1 MKSSSMQMILIGVF
15 LFFGLVGVI
24 VFSAFGGDKGES
36 IEETGGTIWGTL
48 PKESIQKTIEKLNS
62 KQQGSVVFAYEEKPL
77 QKFEKDLV
85 NAIAEGR
92 GPDAVIIPEYLIVS
106 LKNKLVE
113 IPWSVYSE
121 RQFKDNFFEGAEL
134 LTSPSGVIAF
144 PVTVDPLVLFWN
156 RDLFS
161 KKNLFS
167 TPTYWDEMTGFSEKL
182 TEKNENK
189 VILKSAVSLGE
200 YENISHAKEL
210 FMMLASQAGAPLVNY
225 NGVKFTVEVNTSMFN
240 QSINPS
246 VLALD
251 FFTQFSNP
259 AQKFYSWNRSLL
271 EAEQMFIRGNLAMYF
286 GFGSQLYQLRD
297 KNPNLNFDI
306 AIVPQVKGAP
316 QESTFAHVYAIALL
330 QSAKFK
336 TGTYQTMMEIT
347 GPSFQEMFSSITGL
361 PSVRKD
367 ILAKFPGTAFGDVLY
382 RSALISRTWL
392 DPEHTE
398 TEALVKN
405 MIESVSNG
413 SGTSEERVAYWA
425 RYLKEILER

>member
-1 MKSSSMQMILIGVF
+1 MKSSSMQMVLIGVF
-15 LFFGLVGVI
+15 LFFGLVGVV

-36 IEETGGTIWGTL
+36 VEQMGGTIWGTL
-48 PKESIQKTIEKLNS
+48 PKDAIQKTVEKLNS
-62 KQQGSVVFAYEEKPL
+62 KQQDSVIFSYEEKPL
-77 QKFEKDLV
+77 QTFEKDLV

-121 RQFKDNFFEGAEL
+121 RQFKDTFFEGAEL
-134 LTSPSGVIAF
+134 LTSPKGVIAF
-144 PVTVDPLVLFWN
+144 PVAVDPLVLFWN

-161 KKNLFS
+161 KKNIFS
-167 TPTYWDEMTGFSEKL
+167 TPTYWDEMAGFSEKI
-182 TEKNENK
+182 TEKNDNK
-189 VILKSAVSLGE
+189 VIVKSAVSLGE
-200 YENISHAKEL
+200 YENIAHAKEL
-210 FMMLASQAGAPLVNY
+210 FMMLSSQAGAPLVNY
-225 NGVKFTVEVNTSMFN
+225 NGTKFTVEVSRSTFN
-240 QSINPS
+240 QEINPS

-259 AQKFYSWNRSLL
+259 AQKFYTWNRSLL
-271 EAEQMFIRGNLAMYF
+271 EAEQMFIRGNLGMYF
-286 GFGSQLYQLRD
+286 GFGSELYALRD

-306 AIVPQVKGAP
+306 ATVPQVKGAP
-316 QESTFAHVYAIALL
+316 QESTFAHVYSVALL

-336 TGTYQTMMEIT
+336 AGTYKTMMEIT
-347 GPSFQEMFSSITGL
+347 GPSFQDMFSGITGL

-398 TEALVKN
+398 TDALVKN

-413 SGTSEERVAYWA
+413 SGNSEEKVSYWA
-425 RYLKEILER
+425 RYVKEILER

>member
-1 MKSSSMQMILIGVF
+1 MQMILIGVF
-15 LFFGLVGVI
+15 LFFGLVGVV
-24 VFSAFGGDKGES
+24 VFSAFGGDKGDSAEQA
-36 IEETGGTIWGTL
+36 GGTIWGTL
-48 PKESIQKTIEKLNS
+48 PKDSIQKTIEKLNAR
-62 KQQGSVVFAYEEKPL
+62 QQDSILFSYEEKPL
-77 QKFEKDLV
+77 QTFEKDLV

-92 GPDAVIIPEYLIVS
+92 GPDAVIVPEYLIVS

-121 RQFKDNFFEGAEL
+121 RQFKDTFFEGAEL
-134 LTSPSGVIAF
+134 LTSPKGIIAF
-144 PVTVDPLVLFWN
+144 PVVVDPLVLFWN

-167 TPTYWDEMTGFSEKL
+167 TPTHWDEMTTFAEKI

-189 VILKSAVSLGE
+189 VILKPAVSLGE
-200 YENISHAKEL
+200 YENISHAKDL
-210 FMMLASQAGAPLVNY
+210 FMMLSFQAGAPLVRY
-225 NGVKFTVEVNTSMFN
+225 DGTKFTVEVGRSSFN
-240 QSINPS
+240 EQINPS

-259 AQKFYSWNRSLL
+259 VQKFYSWNRSLL
-271 EAEQMFIRGNLAMYF
+271 EAEQMFIRGNLGMYF
-286 GFGSQLYQLRD
+286 GFGSQLYTLRD

-306 AIVPQVKGAP
+306 ALVPQVKGAP
-316 QESTFAHVYAIALL
+316 QESTFAHVYAVALL

-336 TGTYQTMMEIT
+336 TGTYKTMMEIT
-347 GPSFQEMFSSITGL
+347 GPAFQDTFGSISGL
-361 PSVRKD
+361 PSARKD
-367 ILAKFPGTAFGDVLY
+367 ILSKFPGTAFGDVLH

-398 TEALVKN
+398 TDALVKN

-413 SGTSEERVAYWA
+413 SGTSEERVAYWG
-425 RYLKEILER
+425 RFLKEILER